1 MTLSMRRRQ
10 PYRRWRRDPRL
21 LACLLVCALALPA
34 TLAASTHRASAVR
47 VLDAVEVGSTL
58 TGEFGFARPTG
69 LAYVPGKRL
78 LLVAAAGPQRTR
90 LLRIGPFEN
99 AHGSL
104 AVPKISNPSTF
115 AWDPV
120 HAQLTAVDGKKRV
133 AVRAADLSASRPA
146 TSRTDIRNL
155 RLRGPQGATF
165 DPRSGD
171 WLILDSRSRAIVRV
185 PTADGGTKTSRVS
198 LQRLEPGRLRGLAR
212 NPVDRLLYVANTERD
227 RIFAVDGS
235 GRVRKAFDIEG
246 ARIRNLRALVFAP
259 SADRTDSGR
268 VHHLYVADAGG
279 GRLAGRVLE
288 LSLARRVGT
297 SGALSGKLVRT
308 IHTSQ
313 LVTPA
318 PDPAGITYVEP
329 TDTLVFSDSE
339 VDEMSIYRG
348 ANLYSMTRTGRLV
361 GTGTTTGFSRE
372 PTGVGVDPESSILY
386 TSDDVKDRV
395 FMTDPGPDGR
405 HGTADDA
412 VTSIS
417 TIAYGSHDPE
427 GVEFEPDSG
436 HLFICDGSGKE
447 VYEVDPANGVFGDGN
462 DVVTH
467 FDVGRY
473 GIRNCEGIGSD
484 PQRRTLL
491 VIDDYERK
499 IFELTR
505 AGELVR
511 VVTIPLSYSDLWLAG
526 VTVAPTSNPSDGPNA
541 MSYWV
546 VDRHVDNNAN
556 PKENDGRI
564 YEVLRP

>member
-1 MTLSMRRRQ
+1 
-10 PYRRWRRDPRL
+10 L
-21 LACLLVCALALPA
+21 LACALALPA
-34 TLAASTHRASAVR
+34 TVTASTHRASAVR

-58 TGEFGFARPTG
+58 TGEFGFAHPTG

-78 LLVAAAGPQRTR
+78 LLVAAPGPQRTR
-90 LLRIGPFEN
+90 LLRIGRFDD
-99 AHGSL
+99 ALGSL

-120 HAQLTAVDGKKRV
+120 RAHLTAVDGKKRV
-133 AVRAADLSASRPA
+133 SVRSSDLRASRPA
-146 TSRTDIRNL
+146 TQRTDIASL
-155 RLRGPQGATF
+155 RLRSAQGATF
-165 DPRSGD
+165 DRRSGS
-171 WLILDSRSRAIVRV
+171 WFVLDSRARAIVRV
-185 PTADGGTKTSRVS
+185 PSADGGAKPSRIS
-198 LQRLEPGRLRGLAR
+198 LQRLGPGRLRGLAR
-212 NPVDRLLYVANTERD
+212 NPVDGLLYVANTERD

-259 SADRTDSGR
+259 SADRTDSAR
-268 VHHLYVADAGG
+268 VQHLYVADAGG
-279 GRLAGRVLE
+279 GKLAGRVIE
-288 LSLARRVGT
+288 LSLARQVGT
-297 SGALSGKLVRT
+297 SGTLTGKLVRT

-313 LVTPA
+313 LGTPA
-318 PDPAGITYVEP
+318 PDPAGITYVQP
-329 TDTLVFSDSE
+329 TDTLMFSDSE

-348 ANLYSMTRTGRLV
+348 SNLYSVTRTGRLV

-372 PTGVGVDPESSILY
+372 PTGVGIDPASSTLY

-395 FMTDPGPDGR
+395 FITDPGPDGR
-405 HGTADDA
+405 HGTADDS
-412 VTSIS
+412 VTSLS

-427 GVEFEPDSG
+427 GVEFEPHSG

-447 VYEVDPANGVFGDGN
+447 VYDIDPVNGVFGDGN
-462 DVVTH
+462 DVVAH

-505 AGELVR
+505 SGRLLRA
-511 VVTIPLSYSDLWLAG
+511 VTIPLSYADLWLAG
-526 VTVAPTSNPSDGPNA
+526 VTVAPTSNPNDSPNA

>member
-1 MTLSMRRRQ
+1 M
-10 PYRRWRRDPRL
+10 
-21 LACLLVCALALPA
+21 
-34 TLAASTHRASAVR
+34 
-47 VLDAVEVGSTL
+47 GSTL

-69 LAYVPGKRL
+69 LAYVSGKRL

-90 LLRIGPFEN
+90 LLRIGPFED
-99 AHGSL
+99 ALGSL

-120 HAQLTAVDGKKRV
+120 RAQLTAVDGKKRV
-133 AVRAADLSASRPA
+133 AVRSADLSASRPA
-146 TSRTDIRNL
+146 TQRTDIANL
-155 RLRGPQGATF
+155 SLRAAQGATF
-165 DPRSGD
+165 DPRSGA
-171 WLILDSRSRAIVRV
+171 WLVLDSRARAIVRV
-185 PTADGGTKTSRVS
+185 PSADEGGKPSRVS
-198 LQRLEPGRLRGLAR
+198 LRSLGPGRLRGLAR
-212 NPVDRLLYVANTERD
+212 NPVDRLLYVASTERG
-227 RIFAVDGS
+227 RIFAVDRS
-235 GRVRKAFDIEG
+235 GRVRKEFDIEG

-259 SADRTDSGR
+259 SVDRTDSAR

-279 GRLAGRVLE
+279 GKLAGRVLE
-288 LSLARRVGT
+288 LSLARQVGT
-297 SGALSGKLVRT
+297 SGQLTGKLVRT
-308 IHTSQ
+308 IHTSR
-313 LVTPA
+313 LGTPA

-329 TDTLVFSDSE
+329 TDTLMITDSE

-348 ANLYSMTRTGRLV
+348 ANLYSVTRTGRLV
-361 GTGTTTGFSRE
+361 GTGTTIGFSRE
-372 PTGVGVDPESSILY
+372 PTGVGFDPAGSIMY
-386 TSDDVKDRV
+386 STDDVKDRV
-395 FMTDPGPDGR
+395 FITDPGPDAR
-405 HGTADDA
+405 HGTSDDS

-417 TIAYGSHDPE
+417 TIAFGSHDPE

-447 VYEVDPANGVFGDGN
+447 VYEIDPANGVFGDGN

-505 AGELVR
+505 SGKLVR
-511 VVTIPLSYSDLWLAG
+511 TITLPLPYADLWLAG
-526 VTVAPTSNPSDGPNA
+526 VTVAPTSNPNDGPNA